1 MDLKVNT
8 FLLLITTEEVL
19 SHNYNLHLWAVN
31 ECTNFPI
38 SQQHFRFWT
47 FSNLIC
53 KKWESV
59 VFLFPWLLKSQIS
72 FHKLL
77 GHCIY
82 FYLGSS
88 FLLIHLCFLNG
99 LLRFLNTLDFSL
111 WCLHL
116 LQIHTSKPRLVSPL
130 FLHVAFLPV
139 FLLMSYA
146 FSRCL

>member
-1 MDLKVNT
+1 MFLAAGLLYLFLIYLRVLKIFCR
-8 FLLLITTEEVL
+8 FLSNAFQHNDIMYFLSINLLM
-19 SHNYNLHLWAVN
+19 
-31 ECTNFPI
+31 
-38 SQQHFRFWT
+38 
-47 FSNLIC
+47 SNR
-53 KKWESV
+53 
-59 VFLFPWLLKSQIS
+59 PWLTDFLILIYLWIPGIN
-72 FHKLL
+72 LL